1 MIKVTPNFTA
11 ALTQKSERDG
21 IQNLKDAP
29 SFEKKPKREYNDP
42 LMQWPVR
49 GMAFTN
55 DIGAA
60 IMDIAPK
67 AGTFLWYPAMMYFGA
82 DIYDKYRNDKE
93 QYDPNAK
100 RGFKQA
106 IFQALASV
114 MFPIITVH
122 TGQKIASLMARKS
135 DTKLSLQTQE
145 ESTKFLVDFMSRRK
159 LGDYQNN
166 TDKFKSEF
174 DNALDNYIDT
184 TTRKHQ
190 NKNFIKKTFDMIF
203 GSRHPEEM
211 GKEGNNRRQIIHEY
225 TAKKIDNLFELR
237 AELLKDDTK
246 KPAKL
251 SNKLFKEYKTLFD
264 KYSKDA
270 DFQADAKSL
279 AIKDILSKVETSNI
293 FKTKIKK
300 TIGGFVALGLLIKP
314 IDLFVEHIIMEKYV
328 DPGLDYISANT
339 KNQINNFKNKNIKQ
353 Q

>member
-1 MIKVTPNFTA
+1 MIKVTPTFTA
-11 ALTQKSERDG
+11 ALTTAETKKAVNHKQEE
-21 IQNLKDAP
+21 P
-29 SFEKKPKREYNDP
+29 SFEKKPKKEYNDP
-42 LMQWPVR
+42 LMKWPVR

-114 MFPIITVH
+114 VFPIVTVH
-122 TGQKIASLMARKS
+122 GGQKIASVMARKGNE
-135 DTKLSLQTQE
+135 KLSLQTQE

-159 LGDYQNN
+159 LGEYQNN
-166 TDKFKSEF
+166 TNRFKDEF
-174 DNALDNYIDT
+174 STALDNYIDT

-190 NKNFIKKTFDMIF
+190 NKNFIKKFFDMVF

-211 GKEGNNRRQIIHEY
+211 GKEGNNRRQIIHDY
-225 TAKKIDNLFELR
+225 TNKKIDNLFEIR
-237 AELLKDDTK
+237 QELLNDDSK
-246 KPAKL
+246 KPNKL
-251 SNKLFKEYKTLFD
+251 SNKLYKEYKTLLN

-270 DFQADAKSL
+270 EFKAEAKPL
-279 AIKDILSKVETSNI
+279 AIKDILSKVESSDI
-293 FKTKIKK
+293 FKTKMKK

-328 DPGLDYISANT
+328 DPGIDYLSTNT
-339 KNQINNFKNKNIKQ
+339 KAQIQNFKQKNIKQ
-353 Q
+353 